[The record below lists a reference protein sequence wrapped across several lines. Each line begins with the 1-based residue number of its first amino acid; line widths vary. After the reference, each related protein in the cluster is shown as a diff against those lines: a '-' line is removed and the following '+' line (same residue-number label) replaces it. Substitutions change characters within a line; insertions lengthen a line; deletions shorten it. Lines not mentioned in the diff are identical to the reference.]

1 MATCLLCLENG
12 YLWLESWNTSS
23 SRGVH
28 QYYASAA
35 RVGTGVG
42 FTSGDVI
49 GVEIDRG
56 SQTLAFDLNGHTPFG
71 LAARLPALPF
81 PESSRGGQVQ
91 SGNAD
96 RTGDGTIC
104 FRVAVELGEPGQKV
118 ELE

>member
-1 MATCLLCLENG
+1 MAICLLCLENG
-12 YLWLESWNTSS
+12 YLWLESWDTNS

-35 RVGTGVG
+35 RVGSGVG
-42 FTSGDVI
+42 FKSGDVM
-49 GVEIDRG
+49 GVEIDRS
-56 SQTLAFDLNGHTPFG
+56 SQTLAFNFNEHTLFG

-81 PESSRGGQVQ
+81 PESSRRGQVQ

-104 FRVAVELGEPGQKV
+104 FWVAVDLGEPGQKV